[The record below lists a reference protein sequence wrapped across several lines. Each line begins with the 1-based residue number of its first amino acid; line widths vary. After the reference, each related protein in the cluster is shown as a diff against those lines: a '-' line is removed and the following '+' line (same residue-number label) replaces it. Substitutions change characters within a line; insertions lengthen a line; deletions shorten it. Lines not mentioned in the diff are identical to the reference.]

1 MHFIGLVHF
10 ALYIFVKYSLRHDQS
25 ETSTSYFILIFH
37 PAGIGSKKRN
47 ESSEVDDLTRSTGSS
62 KKTAQTDLA

>member
-1 MHFIGLVHF
+1 MFQSLFIPNSIYFMHFIGLVHF

-47 ESSEVDDLTRSTGSS
+47 ESSE
-62 KKTAQTDLA
+62 